1 MRRLERIRFL
11 VDQNEEQ
18 LISGGSEARLVSAAR
33 FPPSGLTDTGVR
45 RGVYLRGFLHEG
57 RKQSLKLRYGQ
68 TRHAE
73 KSAGAFFK
81 PA

>member
-1 MRRLERIRFL
+1 
-11 VDQNEEQ
+11 
-18 LISGGSEARLVSAAR
+18 
-33 FPPSGLTDTGVR
+33 VR